1 MRGSQRPND
10 QKSLKDPQAKLQK
23 PKFAASSYF
32 PIQLGYDHKWVV
44 YPRVSNKPK
53 FPQIIYTVL
62 VLSLYHVISCY
73 IILYHV
79 ISPHF
84 QTPTVQTN
92 WPWPSLAINLA
103 EPSSNFEIECDKSCR
118 RALGTYGTSP
128 IIEFMGLVCR

>member
-23 PKFAASSYF
+23 PKFAASSHF

-62 VLSLYHVISCY
+62 VLSLYHVISPLFSDTHC
-73 IILYHV
+73 
-79 ISPHF
+79 SN
-84 QTPTVQTN
+84 Q
-92 WPWPSLAINLA
+92 LAMA
-103 EPSSNFEIECDKSCR
+103 V
-118 RALGTYGTSP
+118 LGDQLG
-128 IIEFMGLVCR
+128 